1 LSWLQDRLVPEEASE
16 ERIRQ
21 LEILGL
27 VNVGVF
33 LAGLVAFVLSF
44 PLTPS
49 PLRVAA
55 LTVLAACTG
64 IALWLRRRFWIALDR
79 ELRRRK
85 QAEQEARAADRAK
98 GQLLSHVSHEI
109 RTPMNGVLGMAELLL
124 TGELDAVQREQ
135 VAVIRTSSEALL
147 ALVNDLLDLSRIE
160 AGRLL
165 LRPRDFSFRELAGDV
180 LRLLEP
186 QAAERAVELRLRV
199 DPALPDDLYGD
210 PVRLRQVLLNLVG
223 NGIRFTRKGTVTVT
237 AEPLE
242 RETPAIRC
250 EVSDT
255 GAGIRPEVQ
264 ERLFHPFA
272 QGQSSASH
280 GFGGTGLGLV
290 ISKNIVEL
298 MGGEIGFHSTRGV
311 GSTFWFRVPLV
322 PARGGT
328 PPTAVAA
335 VDAEAR
341 RLARHE
347 RRILV
352 VDDHSANRSV
362 ALALLRRFGYTA
374 DAVESGEEAL
384 AFLAEKPCAA
394 VLLDLEM
401 VGLDGFE
408 TCRRLR
414 SQESAGGPAART
426 PVIALSAHTAEEE
439 RAKCFEAGMDGFL
452 PKPFRTGELAALLDL
467 WTGIEVSAAADPP
480 PGEENEPEPI
490 AESLDE
496 RLAALKSLESK
507 TGEPVLAEVVEAFLR
522 QGETDLAAM
531 QRALPQGDGATVAAA
546 AHALA
551 GSSAILGA
559 AELAQCAGE
568 LARLARLAQQDEL
581 GACAPQLAKVEVE
594 YRAIAQRLAS

>member
-1 LSWLQDRLVPEEASE
+1 LSWLQDRLVPEDAAE

-21 LEILGL
+21 LELLGL
-27 VNVGVF
+27 INVGIF
-33 LAGLVAFVLSF
+33 LAGLVSFVLSF
-44 PLTPS
+44 PLALTPFR
-49 PLRVAA
+49 LAA
-55 LTVLAACTG
+55 LSVLAACTG
-64 IALWLRRRFWIALDR
+64 GGVWLRRRFWTALDR

-85 QAEQEARAADRAK
+85 QAEQEARAADRVK

-124 TGELDAVQREQ
+124 VGELTAVQREQ

-180 LRLLEP
+180 LRLLAP
-186 QAAERAVELRLRV
+186 QAAERDVELHLRV

-210 PVRLRQVLLNLVG
+210 PVRLRQVFLNLVG
-223 NGIRFTRKGTVTVT
+223 NGIRFTRKGTVTVI

-255 GAGIRPEVQ
+255 GVGIRPEVQ

-290 ISKNIVEL
+290 ICKNIVEL

-322 PARGGT
+322 PARGST
-328 PPTAVAA
+328 PPASAVT

-341 RLARHE
+341 RLARQE

-362 ALALLRRFGYTA
+362 ALALLRRFGYKA

-384 AFLAEKPCAA
+384 AFLAENPCDA

-414 SQESAGGPAART
+414 SQETAGGPAART
-426 PVIALSAHTAEEE
+426 PVIALSAHTSEEE
-439 RAKCFEAGMDGFL
+439 RAKCFAAGMDGFL
-452 PKPFRTGELAALLDL
+452 PKPFRTGELAAALDL
-467 WTGIEVSAAADPP
+467 WTGIEVSAAPAPP
-480 PGEENEPEPI
+480 VT
-490 AESLDE
+490 ESLEE

-507 TGEPVLAEVVEAFLR
+507 TGEPVLAKVVEAFLR

-531 QRALPQGDGATVAAA
+531 QRALPQGDGETVAAA
-546 AHALA
+546 AHSLA

-568 LARLARLAQQDEL
+568 LSRLARQGEL
-581 GACAPQLAKVEVE
+581 GTCTPRLAKVEVE
-594 YRAIAQRLAS
+594 FRAIAQRLAS

>member
-1 LSWLQDRLVPEEASE
+1 MSWLQDRLVPEDMAE
-16 ERIRQ
+16 ERIRK

-27 VNVGVF
+27 INGGIF
-33 LAGLVAFVLSF
+33 LAGLVSFVLSF
-44 PLTPS
+44 PLTPT
-49 PLRVAA
+49 PFRLAA
-55 LTVLAACTG
+55 IGVLAACTG
-64 IALWLRRRFWIALDR
+64 GGLWLRRRFRTALDR
-79 ELRRRK
+79 ELRRRRE
-85 QAEQEARAADRAK
+85 AEQEARAADHAK

-109 RTPMNGVLGMAELLL
+109 RTPMNGVLGMTELLL
-124 TGELDAVQREQ
+124 AGELTAVQREQ

-180 LRLLEP
+180 LRLLAP
-186 QAAERAVELRLRV
+186 QAAERGIELRLHV

-210 PVRLRQVLLNLVG
+210 SVRLRQLLLNLVG
-223 NGIRFTRKGTVTVT
+223 NGIRFTRKGSVTVTV
-237 AEPLE
+237 EPLG
-242 RETPAIRC
+242 RETRAVRC

-255 GAGIRPEVQ
+255 GVGIRPEVQ

-272 QGQSSASH
+272 QGQSSASQ

-290 ISKNIVEL
+290 ICKNIVEL

-328 PPTAVAA
+328 QPATAVT

-341 RLARHE
+341 RLARQE

-362 ALALLRRFGYTA
+362 ALALLRRFGYKA
-374 DAVESGEEAL
+374 DAVEGGEEAL

-414 SQESAGGPAART
+414 REEAAGGRAART
-426 PVIALSAHTAEEE
+426 PVIALSAHTSEEE

-452 PKPFRTGELAALLDL
+452 PKPFRTGELAAVLDL
-467 WTGIEVSAAADPP
+467 WTGIEVSATAGPP
-480 PGEENEPEPI
+480 A

-496 RLAALKSLESK
+496 RLAALKSLERR
-507 TGEPVLAEVVEAFLR
+507 TGESVLAEVVEAFLR

-531 QRALPQGDGATVAAA
+531 QRALSQGDGETVATA

-559 AELAQCAGE
+559 AELAHCAGE
-568 LARLARLAQQDEL
+568 LARLARRAQQDEL
-581 GACAPQLAKVEVE
+581 GICAPRLAKVEVE
-594 YRAIAQRLAS
+594 FRAIAQRLAS

>member
-1 LSWLQDRLVPEEASE
+1 
-16 ERIRQ
+16 
-21 LEILGL
+21 
-27 VNVGVF
+27 
-33 LAGLVAFVLSF
+33 
-44 PLTPS
+44 
-49 PLRVAA
+49 
-55 LTVLAACTG
+55 
-64 IALWLRRRFWIALDR
+64 
-79 ELRRRK
+79 
-85 QAEQEARAADRAK
+85 
-98 GQLLSHVSHEI
+98 
-109 RTPMNGVLGMAELLL
+109 
-124 TGELDAVQREQ
+124 
-135 VAVIRTSSEALL
+135 
-147 ALVNDLLDLSRIE
+147 
-160 AGRLL
+160 
-165 LRPRDFSFRELAGDV
+165 
-180 LRLLEP
+180 
-186 QAAERAVELRLRV
+186 
-199 DPALPDDLYGD
+199 
-210 PVRLRQVLLNLVG
+210 
-223 NGIRFTRKGTVTVT
+223 VTVI

-255 GAGIRPEVQ
+255 GVGIRPEVQ

-290 ISKNIVEL
+290 ICKNIVEL

-322 PARGGT
+322 PARGST
-328 PPTAVAA
+328 PPAAAVT

-341 RLARHE
+341 RLARQE

-362 ALALLRRFGYTA
+362 ALALLGRFGYKA
-374 DAVESGEEAL
+374 DAVEGGEEAL

-414 SQESAGGPAART
+414 SQESAGGSAART
-426 PVIALSAHTAEEE
+426 PVIALSAHTSEEE

-452 PKPFRTGELAALLDL
+452 PKPFRTGELAAALDL
-467 WTGIEVSAAADPP
+467 WTGIEVSVTALPT
-480 PGEENEPEPI
+480 GEENEPEPV

-507 TGEPVLAEVVEAFLR
+507 TGEPVLAKVVEAFLR

-531 QRALPQGDGATVAAA
+531 QRALPQGDGKTLAAA
-546 AHALA
+546 AHSLA

-559 AELAQCAGE
+559 ADLAQCAGE

-581 GACAPQLAKVEVE
+581 AACTPRLAEVE
-594 YRAIAQRLAS
+594 EEFRLVAQRLEP